1 MLENKKVSPRD
12 LRQLDLKSTLNP
24 GQNESKSN
32 FGARFLPGYFPWTN
46 NTFPQV
52 DDPDEDLTPQ
62 MNNLM
67 VGLEPNRRP
76 SFIKK
81 RMNEKKLWRTMAGLN
96 DKTQQKQRLLRF
108 VWYNTGSGGL
118 GFNRFFYF
126 SFSSFTSQ
134 ICIYIFIRFI
144 ENKYHAHHFF
154 EF

>member
-1 MLENKKVSPRD
+1 MENRVACKRKVC
-12 LRQLDLKSTLNP
+12 
-24 GQNESKSN
+24 
-32 FGARFLPGYFPWTN
+32 

-62 MNNLM
+62 VNNLM

-108 VWYNTGSGGL
+108 GLLNTSGGL
-118 GFNRFFYF
+118 GCSRGLALQPIFLLQFFFLPQPNLYSYVSWEIRIMLIMIFN
-126 SFSSFTSQ
+126 SDICWGGGGVSSPQVSATNQFNFPISAQ
-134 ICIYIFIRFI
+134 GP
-144 ENKYHAHHFF
+144 A
-154 EF
+154 